1 MMSSATWYRLP
12 LSAILPE
19 RPTYF
24 TGSVLGP
31 SAERALRA
39 AYEQFGAPLAGGPAV
54 WDIQARRAGLNDAL
68 LQPADAALRRSLAD
82 SGGGLSR
89 LLGGSSSKR
98 ATATITQTLQD
109 APDVIARIERWWTRV
124 RAMEWR
130 QATVLQ
136 IMEELEPRAEDAL
149 LAQARVALEFWRR
162 RCICRPARSARL
174 RWNSPPGSTTR
185 CQRRAMRLRCAAWLP
200 AYRTPTRPQPRVTG
214 LRGRPRCA
222 SRWTT
227 F

>member
-1 MMSSATWYRLP
+1 MTSSVTWFRLP

-19 RPTYF
+19 QPTYF

-39 AYEQFGAPLAGGPAV
+39 AYEQFGAPLASGAVV
-54 WDIQARRAGLNDAL
+54 WDIQARSAALNDAL
-68 LQPADAALRRSLAD
+68 LQPADATLRRSLVD

-89 LLGGSSSKR
+89 LLGGGSSKR
-98 ATATITQTLQD
+98 ATAYISQTLQD
-109 APDVIARIERWWTRV
+109 AADTIARIERWWTRV

-149 LAQARVALEFWRR
+149 LAQARVALSSGGGAT
-162 RCICRPARSARL
+162 CAGQ
-174 RWNSPPGSTTR
+174 PG
-185 CQRRAMRLRCAAWLP
+185 
-200 AYRTPTRPQPRVTG
+200 
-214 LRGRPRCA
+214 
-222 SRWTT
+222 
-227 F
+227 